1 MDLFKKT
8 MLPVQQVL
16 KDTAISKN
24 NVNDIVIVSITSQ
37 VVRLS
42 DEKHEEAILS
52 AKEWEV
58 NVISL
63 RSTSNTQIF
72 SLQIIGN
79 SMVYGPESLST
90 FS

>member
-1 MDLFKKT
+1 
-8 MLPVQQVL
+8 
-16 KDTAISKN
+16 
-24 NVNDIVIVSITSQ
+24 
-37 VVRLS
+37 VRLS

-58 NVISL
+58 KVL
-63 RSTSNTQIF
+63 RLRNTSNAKIF
-72 SLQIIGN
+72 SPQIIGN